1 MRISMRI
8 SECASAQAC
17 SLAYAHVHL
26 LSVPD
31 CGAKRALVC
40 RRGLASALLSIVWRI
55 QWYRTSFGASDTSDG
70 EEHISQASPAP
81 TAAAAT
87 AAAAEAL
94 RSLTT
99 QRVGLGLRKQRPITW
114 RSTRA
119 PTEEN
124 REDNIQKRR
133 TVPQRQGHLV
143 RTASRPTAPRQP
155 AKPTPSLR

>member
-1 MRISMRI
+1 M
-8 SECASAQAC
+8 
-17 SLAYAHVHL
+17 
-26 LSVPD
+26 
-31 CGAKRALVC
+31 
-40 RRGLASALLSIVWRI
+40 WRI

-119 PTEEN
+119 PLEGNQRTLY
-124 REDNIQKRR
+124 RR
-133 TVPQRQGHLV
+133 GEQSRNGRTTSCVPQADQL
-143 RTASRPTAPRQP
+143 RPDSPL
-155 AKPTPSLR
+155 SLRQAYAKRPMSSSKRNLSLR